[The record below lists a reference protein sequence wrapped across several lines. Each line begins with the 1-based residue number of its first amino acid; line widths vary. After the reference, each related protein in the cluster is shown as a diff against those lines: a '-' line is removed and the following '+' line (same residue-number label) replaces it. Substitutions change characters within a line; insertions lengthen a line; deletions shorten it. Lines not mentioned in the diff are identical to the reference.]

1 MKMPKKI
8 KCINMQTPIMKLENL
23 SKELGS
29 EIYIKRDDFTGIEF
43 SGNKVR
49 KLEYVLKDALDQ
61 GADTLITC
69 GGIQSNHAR
78 ATAALAAKLGMK
90 CYLVLRGDEN
100 ERIEGNRFLS
110 LLLGA
115 QIKFISKED
124 YGENRDEIM
133 NKLAKNLETEGLKPY
148 IIPEGAS
155 NGLGNFGYLNAGF
168 EIMEQEKEM
177 GVEFDLIVT
186 AVGSGSTYGGLFLAD
201 KIKKGV
207 SRAVGFNVCNDAP
220 TFVKRIDGYLK
231 DTFKILEE
239 QIDYSTDEIKIIDGY
254 VGNGYGLSR
263 NEEIEFIKKFAKM
276 EGIILDPVYTG
287 KSMYGFYN
295 EFKKGTFKGKKKI
308 LFIHTGGLY
317 GIFSKSDLFKF

>member
-1 MKMPKKI
+1 MKIPKKI
-8 KCINMQTPIMKLENL
+8 KCIHMQTPIMKLDNF
-23 SKELGS
+23 SKKLGS

-78 ATAALAAKLGMK
+78 ATAALSAKLGMK

-115 QIKFISKED
+115 KIKFISKED
-124 YGENRDEIM
+124 YSKNKDKIM
-133 NKLAKNLETEGLKPY
+133 KKLAEELKTNGLKPY
-148 IIPEGAS
+148 LIPEGAS

-201 KIKKGV
+201 KIKKGA
-207 SRAVGFNVCNDAP
+207 SRTVGFNVCDDTP
-220 TFVKRIDGYLK
+220 TFVKRIDGYLN
-231 DTFKILEE
+231 DTFKILEKKV
-239 QIDYSTDEIKIIDGY
+239 DYSTDEIKIIDGY

-263 NEEIEFIKKFAKM
+263 NEEIDFIKNFAMM
-276 EGIILDPVYTG
+276 EGVILDPVYTG
-287 KSMYGFYN
+287 KAMYGFYN
-295 EFKKGTFKGKKKI
+295 EFKKGTFKDKKKI

-317 GIFSKSDLFKF
+317 GIFPKSDLFKF

>member
-1 MKMPKKI
+1 MKMPKKL
-8 KCINMQTPIMKLENL
+8 KFINMQTPIMKLENL

-29 EIYIKRDDFTGIEF
+29 KIYIKRDDFTGIEF

-49 KLEYVLKDALDQ
+49 KLEYVLMDARDQ

-100 ERIEGNRFLS
+100 EEVQGNRFLN

-115 QIKFISKED
+115 KIKFISRED
-124 YGENRDEIM
+124 YSENREKIM
-133 NKLAKNLETEGLKPY
+133 KELAEELKRNNLNPY

-177 GVEFDLIVT
+177 EIEFDLIVT
-186 AVGSGSTYGGLFLAD
+186 AIGSGSTYAGLFLAD
-201 KIKKGV
+201 KMKKEENRV
-207 SRAVGFNVCNDAP
+207 VGFNVCDDTP

-231 DTFKILEE
+231 DIFKILEE
-239 QIDYSTDEIKIIDGY
+239 KVDYSKDEIKVIDGY
-254 VGNGYGLSR
+254 VGEGYGLSR
-263 NEEIEFIKKFAKM
+263 NEELEFIKKFAMM

-287 KSMYGFYN
+287 KAMYGFYS

>member
-1 MKMPKKI
+1 MKIPKKI
-8 KCINMQTPIMKLENL
+8 KFINMQTPIMKLENF

-115 QIKFISKED
+115 QIKFISRED
-124 YGENRDEIM
+124 YSENRDEIIK
-133 NKLAKNLETEGLKPY
+133 KLAENLKIDGLTPY
-148 IIPEGAS
+148 MIPEGAS

-168 EIMEQEKEM
+168 EIMNQEKEM
-177 GVEFDLIVT
+177 EIEFDLIIT
-186 AVGSGSTYGGLFLAD
+186 AVGSGSTYGGLFLSD
-201 KIKKGV
+201 KIKKGEGRV
-207 SRAVGFNVCNDAP
+207 VGFNVCDDAP
-220 TFVKRIDGYLK
+220 TFVKRIDSYLK
-231 DTFKILEE
+231 DTLKILEE
-239 QIDYSTDEIKIIDGY
+239 KVEYSTNEIKIIDGY
-254 VGNGYGLSR
+254 VGEGYGLSR
-263 NEEIEFIKKFAKM
+263 NEEIEFIKKFAMM

-287 KSMYGFYN
+287 KAMYGLYN
-295 EFKKGTFKGKKKI
+295 EFKKGTFEGKKKI

-317 GIFSKSDLFKF
+317 GIFSKSNLFKF